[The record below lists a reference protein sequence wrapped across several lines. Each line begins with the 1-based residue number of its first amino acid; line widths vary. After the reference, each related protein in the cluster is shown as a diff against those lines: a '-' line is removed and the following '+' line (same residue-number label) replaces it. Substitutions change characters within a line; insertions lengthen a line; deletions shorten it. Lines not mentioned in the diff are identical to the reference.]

1 MKFIDTH
8 AHLYLE
14 HFTDDLGK
22 VMERAK
28 ECLHSIYLPN
38 IDSSTIESM
47 HQLEKDYPNFCYAM
61 MGLHPCSVK
70 DNYKDE
76 LGILKSHLDAR
87 PYVAIGEIGTD
98 LYWDKTT
105 FDLQERAFRIQ
116 LNWAKEANLPI
127 VIHSRD
133 SLDENIRIVREEQ
146 NGSLNGIF
154 HCFNGTLDQAK
165 AIADLGFLVGAGGV
179 LTFKNAGMKTVFKDI
194 PLSQIVLETDAPYLT
209 PVPFR
214 GKRNESAYIPLIA
227 EVLAEVKNITLKE
240 VAEMTNRN
248 AMALYHPSK
257 IFK

>member
-14 HFTDDLGK
+14 QFKDDLQI
-22 VMERAK
+22 VMERAR
-28 ECLHSIYLPN
+28 ECLHGIYLPN
-38 IDSSTIESM
+38 IDSKTIESM
-47 HQLEKDYPNFCYAM
+47 HQLEKDFPNFCYAM
-61 MGLHPCSVK
+61 MGLHPCSV
-70 DNYKDE
+70 NEHYQNE
-76 LGILKSHLDAR
+76 LAILKSHLEDR

-105 FDLQERAFRIQ
+105 FDIQEKAFRTQ
-116 LNWAKEANLPI
+116 LNWAKEMSLPV

-133 SLDENIRIVREEQ
+133 SLVENIRIVKDEQ
-146 NGSLNGIF
+146 DGSLKGIF
-154 HCFNGTLDQAK
+154 HCFNGTVDQAK
-165 AIADLGFLVGAGGV
+165 AIAELGFLVGAGGV
-179 LTFKNAGMKTVFKDI
+179 LTFKNAGMKEIFKEI

-227 EVLAEVKNITLKE
+227 EVLAMVKNESIAK
-240 VAEMTNRN
+240 VAEVTNRN
-248 AMALYHPSK
+248 AMALYHPSQ